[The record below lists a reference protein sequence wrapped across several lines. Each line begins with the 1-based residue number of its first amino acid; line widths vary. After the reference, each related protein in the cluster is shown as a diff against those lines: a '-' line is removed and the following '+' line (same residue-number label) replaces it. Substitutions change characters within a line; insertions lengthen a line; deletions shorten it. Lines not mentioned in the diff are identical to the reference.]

1 MKKNFLAMATLA
13 CGLLT
18 FSACSSDDDNL
29 GGGQTG
35 AATGE
40 LCDVTVN
47 FDFEV
52 SSASSTRAGR
62 PLYSQEALQQVNDMH
77 LYLFKEVG
85 SDYVFQKE
93 IIDANGFGFNDDAVT
108 GTETKTYT
116 LTDKLETGRYKFLA
130 VGFEEKTNAEAS
142 STTYTPLA
150 FTAHTTK
157 LDEAKLALAGGKT
170 ADEVFSG
177 VSGDVDVKTD
187 NATFNVGVT
196 LNRTVA
202 GILGYFKNIPT
213 TVGGQDVKHVVVK
226 VVKKS
231 TSAKLVDR
239 SAIGEVT
246 DGYNIIDIDLSH
258 ATTGK
263 NDAGHDIFTSDG
275 NQYSENG
282 VTVVENS
289 FLKGAYSLPLAVQ
302 TGEATLVVALT
313 GADTNSALKT
323 YNVKVKGVDGAGA
336 PGEAVTEFAEN
347 TTAFPLVANYFYSI
361 GKKLKNNT
369 TGGGGD
375 DEDDPIDLT
384 VEQEI
389 VISVAADWAHRIDLG
404 LVID

>member
-85 SDYVFQKE
+85 TDYVFQEE
-93 IIDANGFGFNDDAVT
+93 ITDENGFGFNNATAND
-108 GTETKTYT
+108 TESHTYT
-116 LTDKLETGRYKFLA
+116 LKKKQTTGKYKFLA
-130 VGFEEKTNAEAS
+130 VGFEEETNAETS

-150 FTAHTTK
+150 FTAQTTT
-157 LDEAKLALAGGKT
+157 LDDAELALADGKT

-177 VSGDVDVKTD
+177 VSDVIDVKTD
-187 NATFNVGVT
+187 KETFNVGVT

-213 TVGGQDVKHVVVK
+213 TVGGQAVKHVVVK

-231 TSAKLVDR
+231 TSAMLADR
-239 SAIGEVT
+239 SATDDVT
-246 DGYNIIDIDLSH
+246 DGYNIIDIDLSS

-263 NDAGHDIFTSDG
+263 SAAGQDIYTSDG
-275 NQYSENG
+275 QQYKENG

-313 GADTNSALKT
+313 GDDTSNALKS
-323 YNVKVKGVDGAGA
+323 YNVKVKGVDGAAA
-336 PGEAVTEFAEN
+336 PGEAGEGFNEN
-347 TTAFPLVANYFYSI
+347 TTEFPLVANYFYSI
-361 GKKLKNNT
+361 GKKLENDNT
-369 TGGGGD
+369 DGGGD
-375 DEDDPIDLT
+375 EDDDPIDLT

-389 VISVAADWAHRIDLG
+389 VITVNADWAHRIDLG
-404 LVID
+404 LVTD